1 MEPNWQRNPG
11 GRRPAERLDEEGRV
25 RQPYPQGYQ
34 QPWMGYPPQQQSAA
48 PMPSNPWAEASADPF
63 DEPPEAPELRNQ
75 RSDHLY
81 NREDRF
87 WQQVPGGTAPA
98 SPKAEGHTLRWVVLI
113 LVVLVG
119 VGALVYG
126 AVFQVRSID
135 VQGNVT
141 LSSQQVIELSGLS
154 LGMNTFAIDD
164 DQVEKNIERNRY
176 LSFVC
181 VDKQLPDK
189 VVLQVKERS
198 PAAAVKYCG
207 ILYTMDNRGM
217 VLEES
222 LDTEGETNLLL
233 VKGLDIHNCR
243 VGAALGM
250 NNSQQL
256 LTMTEIM
263 IELKVMSGLAQMKE
277 LDLSNMD
284 NLFMVSRDGFTVR
297 LGPADSLH
305 ARLRAMLLT
314 MERLRLDGHSGGTVD
329 VSTPKYPTYIPES

>member
-1 MEPNWQRNPG
+1 MEPNWQTNRNFNQD
-11 GRRPAERLDEEGRV
+11 GRT
-25 RQPYPQGYQ
+25 RQPPCAQGYQ
-34 QPWMGYPPQQQSAA
+34 GWQGYPPQPQGAA
-48 PMPSNPWAEASADPF
+48 PTPSNPWTEPSADPF
-63 DEPPEAPELRNQ
+63 DEPAEAPELRSQ

-87 WQQVPGGTAPA
+87 WQQVPGGSAPRQ
-98 SPKAEGHTLRWVVLI
+98 PRRAEGHTLRWVVLI
-113 LVVLVG
+113 LAVLVAAG
-119 VGALVYG
+119 VLVYG
-126 AVFQVRSID
+126 AVFQVREIS
-135 VQGNVT
+135 VQGNVSLT
-141 LSSQQVIELSGLS
+141 ARQVIDLSGIS

-164 DQVEKNIERNRY
+164 DRVEAGIESNRY

-189 VVLQVKERS
+189 VVIQVKERV

-222 LDTEGETNLLL
+222 LDTEAETNLLL
-233 VKGLDIHNCR
+233 VSGLNIHNCR
-243 VGAALGM
+243 VGAALDL
-250 NNSQQL
+250 NNTAQL

-263 IELKVMSGLAQMKE
+263 IELKVMSGLQQMKE

-314 MERLRLDGHSGGTVD
+314 MDKLRQDGYSGGTVD
-329 VSTPKYPTYIPES
+329 VSVPKTPTYIPES